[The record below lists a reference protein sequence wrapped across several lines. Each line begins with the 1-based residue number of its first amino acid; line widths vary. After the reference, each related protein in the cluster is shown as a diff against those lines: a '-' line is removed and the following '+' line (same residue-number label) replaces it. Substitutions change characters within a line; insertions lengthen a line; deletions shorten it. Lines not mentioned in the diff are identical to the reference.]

1 MCKMYRITL
10 QKMLVLLRLVTVMS
24 LAGYSLPTASAAMH
38 GSLSGSDM
46 VHSHDHQVQADDH
59 HAEASGDHS
68 HGDHASSQD
77 DAAKKNLKQECC
89 SSFCVGV
96 AIVTATVAV
105 GGPQTASIREF
116 IDDARPLGELPPLH
130 RPPNI

>member
-1 MCKMYRITL
+1 MYRITL
-10 QKMLVLLRLVTVMS
+10 QKMLVLLRLVIVMS
-24 LAGYSLPTASAAMH
+24 LAGYSLPTATAAMH
-38 GSLSGSDM
+38 GSWSNSDL
-46 VHSHDHQVQADDH
+46 VQPHDHQVQADDH
-59 HAEASGDHS
+59 HDVTSSDHS
-68 HGDHASSQD
+68 NGHHASSQD

-89 SSFCVGV
+89 SSFCIGV
-96 AIVTATVAV
+96 AIVSATVAV